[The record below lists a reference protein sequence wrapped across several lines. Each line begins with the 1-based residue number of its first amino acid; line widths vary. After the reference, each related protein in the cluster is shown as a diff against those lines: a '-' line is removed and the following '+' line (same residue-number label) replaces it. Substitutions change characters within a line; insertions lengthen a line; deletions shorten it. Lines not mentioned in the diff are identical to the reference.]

1 MNTHAQVH
9 THRIT
14 RLDIE
19 ESNFVA
25 EFQKQVDGVWVSGR
39 DKVTGTLLSEASF
52 ENIKPIINIEKSN
65 GVDEKDVE
73 FGVLKTLGWKC

>member
-1 MNTHAQVH
+1 MNTQVH

-14 RLDIE
+14 RLEIE
-19 ESNFVA
+19 ESKFVA
-25 EFQKQVDGVWVSGR
+25 QFQKRVDGVWIEEL

-52 ENIKPIINIEKSN
+52 ENIKPIINIEESN
-65 GVDEKDVE
+65 GVDTKDVE